1 MKTFEEHLAIL
12 YDEHL
17 IAELETGKDICD
29 ISINKLRSPT
39 MRALHNIWSSDLDAQ
54 TCSDFA
60 GDPDG
65 LARFLIRRDQMK
77 TTQFEKRV
85 TLVMKHI
92 GSEATVQ
99 SNLMNYTK
107 S

>member
-39 MRALHNIWSSDLDAQ
+39 MRALHKKQCSGLKKEKDSAIRDAAKR
-54 TCSDFA
+54 A
-60 GDPDG
+60 GMS
-65 LARFLIRRDQMK
+65 RSKRDKLHNQV
-77 TTQFEKRV
+77 EK
-85 TLVMKHI
+85 
-92 GSEATVQ
+92 G
-99 SNLMNYTK
+99 
-107 S
+107 